1 MTSLLEQA
9 IERVRAMPE
18 ETQDA
23 FARLLLQLAGDNAL
37 YQLDSEELADL
48 EAAEQ
53 EVARGETVGD
63 EALRQVLRKYR
74 H

>member
-1 MTSLLEQA
+1 
-9 IERVRAMPE
+9 MPE